1 MKEEENNNTEKVMT
15 KDEKIADLEQR
26 LARLEKIEKIIKI
39 MSGISLGFKLIVII
53 ILAIVTYKVYNTLI
67 TYKEKLDQ
75 VQNITDKLSTAEGFL
90 GETLDKFN
98 IFK

>member
-26 LARLEKIEKIIKI
+26 LARLEKIEKRRKI

-53 ILAIVTYKVYNTLI
+53 ILAIVTYKVYNTLKDFLDNHNI
-67 TYKEKLDQ
+67 NIDLVIFDLDSSKYYK
-75 VQNITDKLSTAEGFL
+75 
-90 GETLDKFN
+90 
-98 IFK
+98 